1 MQVEGKRETMKL
13 KSWVRFAAPVVAAL
27 SVAVLAQPAQ
37 AAIRIGWRPTVLP
50 LPSGGS
56 SGFLTGSNGKGE
68 YTGTFTI
75 SGVQTVV
82 SWRNG
87 QPVVRGV
94 PSGYEAALAED
105 ENPAGVVVGTAH
117 DYDTM
122 ISRAYTLDATGFH
135 VKDVPAGYDSVY
147 GVAINTRGDVLGRAR
162 RFSGG
167 TESDAAVL
175 WRAEGS
181 APVIIPSTQDTYY
194 ARDLDEDGAILFDSG
209 NSSALW
215 KDGVVRHLSPSPASQ
230 AWGYAIRNGVVVGT
244 RIWGGV
250 EQAVRWASPDAAA
263 VGLTGGG
270 RALSVNLGGLTTGL
284 VPNPSGP
291 VIVGNAIVWRATAPG
306 EVRAPSGYSTFE
318 ASVAADDGSLA
329 GFATNGSRDS
339 GGVPV
344 VWRLTP

>member
-1 MQVEGKRETMKL
+1 MKL

-27 SVAVLAQPAQ
+27 SVAVLAQPAE
-37 AAIRIGWRPTVLP
+37 AASRIGWRPTVLP
-50 LPSGGS
+50 LPPGGS
-56 SGFLTGSNGKGE
+56 SGFLTGSDGKGE
-68 YTGTFTI
+68 YTGTFTLNGRQ
-75 SGVQTVV
+75 SVV

-87 QPVVRGV
+87 QPVLRGV

-105 ENPAGVVVGTAH
+105 ENPSGVVVGTAH

-135 VKDVPAGYDSVY
+135 VKDVPAGYDYVY
-147 GVAINTRGDVLGRAR
+147 GVAINTRGDVLGRAMV
-162 RFSGG
+162 FGG
-167 TESDAAVL
+167 GLATDAAVL
-175 WRAEGS
+175 WRAEGG
-181 APVIIPSTQDTYY
+181 APVIIPATRDMYY
-194 ARDLDEDGAILFDSG
+194 AHDLDEDGTILFDSDS
-209 NSSALW
+209 NPVLW
-215 KDGVVRHLSPSPASQ
+215 KDGAVRRLSPSPSIQ
-230 AWGYAIRNGVVVGT
+230 GWGLAIRNGVVVGT
-244 RIWGGV
+244 RIYGGV

-263 VGLTGGG
+263 VGLAGGA
-270 RALSVNLGGLTTGL
+270 RALSVNQVGLTTGL

-291 VIVGNAIVWRATAPG
+291 VIVGNAIAWRATTPG
-306 EVRAPSGYSTFE
+306 EVRAPGGYSTFE